1 MVLVPLF
8 GGSLMWG
15 RWVADNAFR
24 RGGQFHLRVGGSQ
37 ADAQPVRRLWCR
49 SRPRLPVSSLSDPPE
64 TTQVSTIS
72 CLAVQTVAPCP
83 QNSFL

>member
-8 GGSLMWG
+8 GGWL
-15 RWVADNAFR
+15 ADDAFR
-24 RGGQFHLRVGGSQ
+24 RGGQFQLRVRGSQ
-37 ADAQPVRRLWCR
+37 AEAQPVRRLWCR
-49 SRPRLPVSSLSDPPE
+49 SRPRLPVSSLSKPSDPPE

-72 CLAVQTVAPCP
+72 CLAVQTVTPCQ